1 VSVDRGH
8 YSMVAGAILDGKVV
22 PVLGAGANLCDRE
35 ENEMWKRGVT
45 LPSGAELAEA
55 MGTRIGTTEKDEDGR
70 TIKAEY
76 DLIRVSQA
84 VLLGLGEPNLYAM
97 LRKVFVRGAEHNV
110 YEPTSLHRFLAGLPD
125 LRVRRGLPPAPL
137 LIVSTN
143 YDDLLE
149 QAFTDAGKP
158 FDLVYYL
165 AQGDPAPVGEAALE
179 PAHEGEAR
187 EPAVR
192 TASDVRRHLGRF
204 VHVDADGNRVVIT
217 NPKKYEAFKR
227 SENRIVILKI
237 HGTAR
242 EKPHEDSWV
251 ITEDHYIEYLTRTN
265 INELFP
271 VHLLNTLLYSHLLF
285 LGYAMRDWNLRVIL
299 HRILKQR
306 GKGPESW
313 AIQKVADELEKTLW
327 RERDVNIQEVALKP
341 YVEKLA
347 QCLDTMED
355 F

>member
-1 VSVDRGH
+1 MSVDRGH

-35 ENEMWKRGVT
+35 ENETWKRGVT

-97 LRKVFVRGAEHNV
+97 LRKVFVRGDEHNV

-125 LRVRRGLPPAPL
+125 LRAHRGLEAAPL

-149 QAFTDAGKP
+149 QAFTDAGKR

-179 PAHEGEAR
+179 PGKRRRGARARRPNSVRCPQAPRQVRARRPRRQPGRHHESEEVRGVQALGEPDRDPQDPRYGAR
-187 EPAVR
+187 EAP
-192 TASDVRRHLGRF
+192 
-204 VHVDADGNRVVIT
+204 
-217 NPKKYEAFKR
+217 
-227 SENRIVILKI
+227 
-237 HGTAR
+237 
-242 EKPHEDSWV
+242 
-251 ITEDHYIEYLTRTN
+251 
-265 INELFP
+265 
-271 VHLLNTLLYSHLLF
+271 
-285 LGYAMRDWNLRVIL
+285 
-299 HRILKQR
+299 
-306 GKGPESW
+306 
-313 AIQKVADELEKTLW
+313 
-327 RERDVNIQEVALKP
+327 
-341 YVEKLA
+341 
-347 QCLDTMED
+347 
-355 F
+355 